1 MLYEKRI
8 EDVLEDERYRSIED
22 EKLKP
27 TTVFMPQIMRLGL
40 SELKEKHGV
49 SIKYLIERVVRHG
62 HSIIQHE
69 FLDGIN
75 TIKKAKID
83 LRYAKLRALRNF
95 NELRVDI
102 DGMERPIK
110 RFIQIREGIIVSI
123 RELSEV
129 LGIEQSSFIRLCIY
143 FSLGTSEE
151 VHKEVLDIASR
162 ETQIFR
168 ERIEEILYF
177 YNGIVQL
184 EEGWRK
190 KNENI

>member
-8 EDVLEDERYRSIED
+8 EDVLEDERYKSIED

-27 TTVFMPQIMRLGL
+27 TTVFMPQLMRLGL
-40 SELKEKHGV
+40 SELREKHGV

-75 TIKKAKID
+75 TIKNAKTELKYAT
-83 LRYAKLRALRNF
+83 LRPFRNF
-95 NELRVDI
+95 NEFKVDI

-110 RFIQIREGIIVSI
+110 RFIQIREGIISSI

-143 FSLGTSEE
+143 YSLETSNEL
-151 VHKEVLDIASR
+151 HKEVLDIASK

-168 ERIEEILYF
+168 ERLEQNLYI
-177 YNGIVQL
+177 YVGIVQL
-184 EEGWRK
+184 EKGWVKR
-190 KNENI
+190 NENL